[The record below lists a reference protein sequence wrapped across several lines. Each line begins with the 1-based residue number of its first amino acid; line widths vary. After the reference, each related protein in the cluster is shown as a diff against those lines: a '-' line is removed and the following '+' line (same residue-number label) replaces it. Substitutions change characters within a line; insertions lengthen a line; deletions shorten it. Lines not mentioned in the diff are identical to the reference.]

1 MDIPE
6 LTLQS
11 DRKRIVKWIFR
22 FVASYLVLLYLS
34 YLLLSQAQSSWTN
47 TEVYWEEASGVAVDV
62 DDSASLREAVRI
74 VGERPTLP
82 EGGDDMPIIRSLA
95 VWNVLRTWVKV
106 RESENRL
113 EIAVMGQM
121 EWVHAVL
128 QAESQMGDSTDD

>member
-22 FVASYLVLLYLS
+22 FVASYLVLLSLS

-47 TEVYWEEASGVAVDV
+47 TEVYWEESSGVAVDV

-74 VGERPTLP
+74 VDERPTLP

-95 VWNVLRTWVKV
+95 VWDVLRTWVKV

-128 QAESQMGDSTDD
+128 QTESQMGDSTDD

>member
-11 DRKRIVKWIFR
+11 DRKRIGKRIFR
-22 FVASYLVLLYLS
+22 LVAGYLVLLSLL

-47 TEVYWEEASGVAVDV
+47 TEVYWEEAAGVAVDV
-62 DDSASLREAVRI
+62 NDSASLREAVRI
-74 VGERPTLP
+74 VGKRPMPP
-82 EGGDDMPIIRSLA
+82 ESGLDMPVTQSLA
-95 VWNVLRTWVKV
+95 VWNVLGTWVKV

-113 EIAVMGQM
+113 EIVVMGQL

-128 QAESQMGDSTDD
+128 QEDSKMDGSTDD

>member
-6 LTLQS
+6 LTLQP
-11 DRKRIVKWIFR
+11 DRKRIGKWVFR
-22 FVASYLVLLYLS
+22 FVAGYLVLLSLS

-47 TEVYWEEASGVAVDV
+47 TEVYWEEAAGVAADV

-74 VGERPTLP
+74 VGERPKLP
-82 EGGDDMPIIRSLA
+82 EGGDDMPVTRSLA
-95 VWNVLRTWVKV
+95 VWNVLGTWVKV

-113 EIAVMGQM
+113 EIAVMGQL

-128 QAESQMGDSTDD
+128 QEDSKMDGSTDD

>member
-22 FVASYLVLLYLS
+22 FVASYLVLLSLS

-74 VGERPTLP
+74 VDERPTLP

-95 VWNVLRTWVKV
+95 VWDVLRTWVKV

-128 QAESQMGDSTDD
+128 QTESQMGDSTDD